1 MDRGHHTQTHTH
13 IKSHKPAHP
22 THTHTHIDLSHH
34 STFFSLLPFAVLRDE
49 FRLEPQNTRIAQGDT
64 ALLEC
69 APPRGIPEPTVTW
82 KKGGQKLDLEGSK
95 RVRIVDGGNLAI
107 QDARQSDEGQYQC
120 IAKNPVGVRESSL
133 ATLKVHGKPVR
144 STLLLSYSALS
155 LSPQI
160 NVSCSICWNVT
171 WVLCGPLDC
180 SLNAAKRLIIF
191 IAVKPYI
198 IRGPHDQ
205 TVLEGAS
212 VTFPCRVGGD
222 PMPDV
227 LWLRTAS
234 GGNMPLGKLQRTH
247 THTPRC
253 TFIWKMIFPSYA
265 DRVSVLEDRSLRLER
280 VTIADEGEYSC
291 EADNVVG
298 AITAMG
304 TLTVFGE

>member
-1 MDRGHHTQTHTH
+1 M
-13 IKSHKPAHP
+13 
-22 THTHTHIDLSHH
+22 
-34 STFFSLLPFAVLRDE
+34 
-49 FRLEPQNTRIAQGDT
+49 
-64 ALLEC
+64 
-69 APPRGIPEPTVTW
+69 
-82 KKGGQKLDLEGSK
+82 DLEGSK

-144 STLLLSYSALS
+144 PTLLLGLR
-155 LSPQI
+155 SPQI

-171 WVLCGPLDC
+171 WVLCAPLDC

-234 GGNMPLGKLQRTH
+234 GGNMPLGKSH
-247 THTPRC
+247 THTALHIHLENDFPFIFRPRQC
-253 TFIWKMIFPSYA
+253 AGRSKPAPGACHHRRRGGIQLRGGQCGGCHHSHGHA
-265 DRVSVLEDRSLRLER
+265 DSIR
-280 VTIADEGEYSC
+280 
-291 EADNVVG
+291 
-298 AITAMG
+298 
-304 TLTVFGE
+304 

>member
-1 MDRGHHTQTHTH
+1 MDRGHHTHTHKPTLTHTD
-13 IKSHKPAHP
+13 SVSS
-22 THTHTHIDLSHH
+22 LC
-34 STFFSLLPFAVLRDE
+34 FLLPFAVLRDE

-133 ATLKVHGKPVR
+133 ATLKVHGKLVPAPHGAGR
-144 STLLLSYSALS
+144 LPPSPHR

-180 SLNAAKRLIIF
+180 S
-191 IAVKPYI
+191 
-198 IRGPHDQ
+198 
-205 TVLEGAS
+205 
-212 VTFPCRVGGD
+212 
-222 PMPDV
+222 
-227 LWLRTAS
+227 
-234 GGNMPLGKLQRTH
+234 
-247 THTPRC
+247 
-253 TFIWKMIFPSYA
+253 
-265 DRVSVLEDRSLRLER
+265 
-280 VTIADEGEYSC
+280 
-291 EADNVVG
+291 
-298 AITAMG
+298 
-304 TLTVFGE
+304 

>member
-1 MDRGHHTQTHTH
+1 MDRGHLTHTDTH
-13 IKSHKPAHP
+13 RYTETRTP
-22 THTHTHIDLSHH
+22 TATLTYSV
-34 STFFSLLPFAVLRDE
+34 SSLCCLVPFAVLRDE

-133 ATLKVHGKPVR
+133 ASLKVHGKPTSD
-144 STLLLSYSALS
+144 STSNQCVMFNLLECDL
-155 LSPQI
+155 
-160 NVSCSICWNVT
+160 
-171 WVLCGPLDC
+171 GPMRPIGLQ
-180 SLNAAKRLIIF
+180 LNAAKRLIIF

-234 GGNMPLGKLQRTH
+234 GGNMPLGKSHRQRTTLH
-247 THTPRC
+247 IHLENDFR
-253 TFIWKMIFPSYA
+253 FA